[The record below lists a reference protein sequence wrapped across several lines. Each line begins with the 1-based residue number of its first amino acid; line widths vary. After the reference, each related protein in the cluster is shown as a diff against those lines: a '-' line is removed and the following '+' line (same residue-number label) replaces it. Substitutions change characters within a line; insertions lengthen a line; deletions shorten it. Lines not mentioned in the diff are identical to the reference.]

1 MGDREGSHSIDP
13 MSEPLDESQRPDRR
27 ADAVPMLHLQGIW
40 KSFGPKEVL
49 RGVDLD
55 VRRGE
60 ILTLLGASGCGKSVL
75 LKVITGL
82 ITADRGEVLFDHA
95 HLERLSDR
103 EMALMRRRIG
113 MVFQS
118 AALFDSMTV
127 ADNVAYG
134 LRVQGRR
141 GMKPEAVTERVAWAL
156 GAVGLGDSGALMPAE
171 LSGGMRKRVGVA
183 RTIALRPEVVL
194 YDEPTTGLDPI
205 NSSRIGDL
213 IAELRQKLDVTSV
226 IVTHDLA
233 LAYRISDRLALL
245 HEGRVAAIGTVAEVT
260 ASTDPV
266 VRELLDGRAAELG

>member
-1 MGDREGSHSIDP
+1 MAEAPIRISTEHLTAVYGKFTAVKDVS
-13 MSEPLDESQRPDRR
+13 LAFR
-27 ADAVPMLHLQGIW
+27 ANTVNALI
-40 KSFGPKEVL
+40 GP
-49 RGVDLD
+49 
-55 VRRGE
+55 
-60 ILTLLGASGCGKSVL
+60 SGCGKSTYLRTLNRMHELSDGGWITGKVL
-75 LKVITGL
+75 LDGEDIYGPKVSPMQL
-82 ITADRGEVLFDHA
+82 
-95 HLERLSDR
+95 
-103 EMALMRRRIG
+103 RRRIG

-156 GAVGLGDSGALMPAE
+156 GAVGLGDAGALMPAE

-213 IAELRQKLDVTSV
+213 IADLRKRLAVTSV

-245 HEGRVAAIGTVAEVT
+245 HEGRVAAIGTVAEVM

-266 VRELLDGRAAELG
+266 VRELLDGRAAERG

>member
-1 MGDREGSHSIDP
+1 MGDPEGAHSIDP
-13 MSEPLDESQRPDRR
+13 MSEPLDESARPEPS

-75 LKVITGL
+75 LKVIIGL
-82 ITADRGEVLFDHA
+82 ITPDRGEVLFDHA
-95 HLERLSDR
+95 HLEKLSDR

-156 GAVGLGDSGALMPAE
+156 GAVGLGDAGALMPAE

-245 HEGRVAAIGTVAEVT
+245 HEGRVAAIGPVAEVM